1 MFSEINDLGFKSG
14 GVSVLDDCK
23 IQTKYKGKKGADH
36 IKQFLTCK
44 IYYVLS
50 IRLQLKRWRQWL
62 YKKE

>member
-50 IRLQLKRWRQWL
+50 IRLQLKR
-62 YKKE
+62 